1 MATPVSNGQALV
13 PIKPQSWPG
22 HPPLPL
28 ADWPQDVVVL
38 QLTTLKTQDRREA
51 RLQVRTTIAHW
62 LAPSL
67 GCPPEEVPLLSQPGQ
82 PLRLASMPGQQAL
95 NIGIAV
101 SHEPGLSLVALHRG
115 GPVGI
120 DLLLALDAAPAW
132 AEDISRLAQDY
143 LEPTVATA
151 IATLSLGEQA
161 ASFTQYWT
169 QQEARLKCLGRGLE
183 EWSPALA
190 QAIAGIDT
198 TPLHLP
204 SGYVGSLALP
214 R

>member
-1 MATPVSNGQALV
+1 M
-13 PIKPQSWPG
+13 
-22 HPPLPL
+22 
-28 ADWPQDVVVL
+28 VL
-38 QLTTLKTQDRREA
+38 QLTTPQTQDRREA
-51 RLQVRTTIAHW
+51 RLQVRTAIAHW

-67 GCPPEEVPLLSQPGQ
+67 GCSPEEVPLLSQPGQ
-82 PLRLASMPGQQAL
+82 PLRLAPVPGREEL

-101 SHEPGLSLVALHRG
+101 SHEPGLSLLALHRG

-120 DLLLALDAAPAW
+120 DLLVLDAAPSW
-132 AEDISRLAQDY
+132 EEDLPRLAQDY
-143 LEPTVATA
+143 LGPILAAA
-151 IATLSLGEQA
+151 IATLPLDEQA
-161 ASFTQYWT
+161 ASFAHYWT

-183 EWSPALA
+183 EWSPVLA

-204 SGYVGSLALP
+204 SGYVGSLALH

>member
-22 HPPLPL
+22 SPPLTL
-28 ADWPQDVVVL
+28 ADWPQGVVVL
-38 QLTTLKTQDRREA
+38 QLTTPKTQDRREA
-51 RLQVRTTIAHW
+51 RLQVRAAIAHW

-67 GCPPEEVPLLSQPGQ
+67 GCAPEEVPLLSQPGQ
-82 PLRLASMPGQQAL
+82 PLRLAPMSGQQAL

-120 DLLLALDAAPAW
+120 DLLALDAAPAW
-132 AEDISRLAQDY
+132 AEDISHLTQDY
-143 LEPTVATA
+143 LGPTVATA
-151 IATLSLGEQA
+151 IATLPLGEQA
-161 ASFTQYWT
+161 ASFAQYWT